1 MGRNIA
7 AVDYF
12 KGAQEV
18 CSYLWQIGMI
28 SYGSDILT
36 GGTPK
41 GVSVDTLSIILYCFY
56 PKQFECTS
64 DSKIV

>member
-1 MGRNIA
+1 MGWNIA
-7 AVDYF
+7 AIGDL
-12 KGAQEV
+12 KWGREV
-18 CSYLWQIGMI
+18 CSYLSQIGMI